1 MKNWKIQAVMIG
13 IFLVISG
20 IAIFFWMSPG
30 RKASKI
36 SRFQKQADRA
46 ISSGHFLDA
55 EISLRKA
62 LDIDPENPELW
73 LALGAVLERQG
84 VLDQAKLAYQAA
96 AKANTSSEPGF
107 KAGMVSLKLN
117 EPEDAE
123 RFFLENSQN
132 WPEHTPTLY
141 QLGAIMAK
149 KGKYQE
155 AIKYFEKI
163 TTVDPKEAEAFNNLG
178 FCYYSQDQLEKAR
191 DMFKKALEINPG
203 LDSAKRSLQTVE
215 ADLSGKPQD
224 GATAKTC
231 KECNK

>member
-1 MKNWKIQAVMIG
+1 MKSWKIQAVIIG

-20 IAIFFWMSPG
+20 IAIYFWTSPG
-30 RKASKI
+30 RKGAKV

-73 LALGAVLERQG
+73 LALGTVLERQG
-84 VLDQAKLAYQAA
+84 VLDQAKQAYESA
-96 AKANTSSEPGF
+96 AKANKSPEPGF

-123 RFFLENSQN
+123 RLFLENSRN

-163 TTVDPKEAEAFNNLG
+163 TALEPKEAEAWNNQG
-178 FCYYSQDQLEKAR
+178 FCYYSLEQPEKAR

-203 LDSAKRSLQTVE
+203 LDSAKRSLATVE
-215 ADLSGKPQD
+215 ADLAGKPQD
-224 GATAKTC
+224 GSTAKTC
-231 KECNK
+231 KDCK